1 MSEPAR
7 SLPPHEPEIRA
18 APGPLRDW
26 LAAIKA
32 HAGTAPEAVATP
44 RAEVRADARQ
54 DGRSPWVTE
63 AAWGPRLVQAVEA
76 PAADAQDDDVSQ
88 LMAENLMLKAK
99 LQLETDRQGDLQA
112 LLAEQIRELREH
124 IELEMGSLEDLRSD
138 QEEVRIERE
147 EFRTERERFRR
158 EREEL
163 RAERDAACAERDG
176 LRAERQA
183 LDAERDR
190 LHEERD
196 LWRARTEALASPLFQ
211 PSKR

>member
-26 LAAIKA
+26 LAAMKA
-32 HAGTAPEAVATP
+32 HAATASAVPATP
-44 RAEVRADARQ
+44 HVEVRQDARPPR
-54 DGRSPWVTE
+54 GTE
-63 AAWGPRLVQAVEA
+63 AAWGPRLVQAAEVSA
-76 PAADAQDDDVSQ
+76 VGSQDDDVSQ

-99 LQLETDRQGDLQA
+99 LQLESDRQGDLQA
-112 LLAEQIRELREH
+112 LLAAQIRELRAH
-124 IELEMGSLEDLRSD
+124 IEQEMGSLEDLRSD
-138 QEEVRIERE
+138 QEEIRIERE

-163 RAERDAACAERDG
+163 RAERDSACGERDG
-176 LRAERQA
+176 LRAERHA
-183 LDAERDR
+183 LDAEGDR
-190 LHEERD
+190 LREERD